1 MKPLSLLDVVSWSI
15 IIDHEKA
22 AKHLLSGYI
31 CVSISRNSQIAS
43 DAVTLCVDMI
53 RNFEIATRNS
63 FIP

>member
-43 DAVTLCVDMI
+43 DAVTL
-53 RNFEIATRNS
+53 
-63 FIP
+63 